1 MQDLQHV
8 VSFAKVVETG
18 SFSRAAESLG
28 VSKSAISK
36 QIAALETSLGVC
48 LLERTTRQLR
58 VTAEGQALY
67 EQCAQLEEQLQSIRS
82 QAQGLRDQPQGL
94 LRIAAPALLGKTA
107 LAAVMPEFL
116 RRYPPIKI
124 ELSISEKIEDFFAGG
139 FDIGIRIGEQQD
151 ATLAQQVLGMTESC
165 VCATPEYLEEN
176 GYPIQPQD
184 LAKHNCLLWQPRE
197 RMVWREWLLDKQG
210 KTHRVTVR
218 GNFVSN
224 DSLALREAV
233 LNHGGI
239 ALLPVYAVQQDLQ
252 TGKLIRVMDDY
263 QALTFPLTLVYSHR
277 QALSPKLRVF
287 IEFVREA
294 FALWLK

>member
-18 SFSRAAESLG
+18 SFSRAAELLG

-36 QIAALETSLGVC
+36 QVAALEASLGVC

-58 VTAEGQALY
+58 VTTEGQALY
-67 EQCAQLEEQLQSIRS
+67 EQCAQLQEQLQSIRS

-94 LRIAAPALLGKTA
+94 LRIAAPALFGKTV

-116 RRYPPIKI
+116 RRYPEIRV
-124 ELSISEKIEDFFAGG
+124 ELSVSEKIEDFFAGG
-139 FDIGIRIGEQQD
+139 FDIGIRIGEQHD
-151 ATLAQQVLGMTESC
+151 ATLAQQTLGMTESC
-165 VCATPEYLEEN
+165 LCATPAYLEEN
-176 GYPIQPQD
+176 SLPLVPQD
-184 LAKHNCLLWQPRE
+184 LSKHNCLLWQPRE
-197 RMVWREWLLDKQG
+197 RMVWREWLLDKGG

-224 DSLALREAV
+224 DSLALREAA
-233 LNHGGI
+233 LNHAGI
-239 ALLPVYAVQQDLQ
+239 ALLPVYAIQQDLQ
-252 TGKLIRVMDDY
+252 TGKLIRVMEDY

-294 FALWLK
+294 FAEWVK